1 MSQQACGRCLQL
13 GHDKA
18 TCPTEVQCN
27 LCGEE
32 GHVSGAC
39 PASYSARASADV
51 EPAGEPSQS
60 GPEPMVEGP
69 RYPSPAEV
77 AHQVEQDFLAAK
89 ECEVVS
95 GNPEVGPSVPSPSA
109 PEAPSPSAPGEA
121 GISTVEKDLN
131 LSSDSESDTTMS
143 DVGGPASEPPPKD
156 PPTGEDWFDLCE
168 GVESDSQLNRSA
180 SGEVSDQGV
189 HPSTPP
195 APNINKKAEHEV
207 YRETNAKLPQ

>member
-1 MSQQACGRCLQL
+1 
-13 GHDKA
+13 
-18 TCPTEVQCN
+18 
-27 LCGEE
+27 
-32 GHVSGAC
+32 
-39 PASYSARASADV
+39 
-51 EPAGEPSQS
+51 
-60 GPEPMVEGP
+60 MVEEP
-69 RYPSPAEV
+69 RSPSPDEV

-121 GISTVEKDLN
+121 EISTVEKDLN

-168 GVESDSQLNRSA
+168 GVESDSQLKRSA

-189 HPSTPP
+189 HPSMPP
-195 APNINKKAEHEV
+195 APNINKKA
-207 YRETNAKLPQ
+207 RSETVL